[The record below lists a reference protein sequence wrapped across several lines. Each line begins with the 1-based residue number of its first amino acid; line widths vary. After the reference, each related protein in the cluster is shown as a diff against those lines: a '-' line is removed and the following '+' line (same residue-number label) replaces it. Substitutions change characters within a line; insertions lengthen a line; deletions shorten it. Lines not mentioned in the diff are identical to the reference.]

1 MEEWKQDKL
10 IDLLDSL
17 IDYRGKTP
25 RKVDKG
31 IPLITAKIVKNGR
44 IDTPTEF
51 LDIEDYDNWMVR
63 GFPKNGDVI
72 LTTEAPLGEV
82 AQLDDNKIA
91 LAQRIV
97 CLRGKE
103 GVLDNTFLKYFL
115 LSSLG
120 QARLKARETGTTVT
134 GIKQSEL
141 KEVLI
146 DYPPYKYQK
155 QITSILKS
163 LDDKI
168 ELNRRINENLEQQAQ
183 ALFKSWFV
191 DFEPFKDGLFVDS
204 ELGKIPEGWQV
215 GTFKDIIHST
225 LSGDWGKECKQ
236 GNHIQKVFCIR
247 GADIPNIKRGDKGN
261 MPTRFIIEKNFQ
273 SKALMD
279 GDMVIEVSGGSP
291 TQATGRACR
300 ISRGLLDKYNHSIV
314 CTNFCRAI
322 KPLSQYSSFL
332 YYMWE
337 MFYNQGI
344 MFSYENGT
352 TGIKNLDING
362 LIQKEPIIIPPVE
375 IALEFEKITQI
386 YYEKIQSNGVESE
399 MLSLLRDTLLPR
411 LMSGELKISD
421 IKNKKLQE

>member
-1 MEEWKQDKL
+1 MEEWKEYKL
-10 IDLLDSL
+10 EDICSDIFAGGDAKKL
-17 IDYRGKTP
+17 KTTQEKNSINRIP
-25 RKVDKG
+25 VYANSVDKDG
-31 IPLITAKIVKNGR
+31 LYGYCQTPIVLKPAVTVAARGSGTGFVAYRKEPFVPIVRLITLITKNNVD
-44 IDTPTEF
+44 IQF
-51 LDIEDYDNWMVR
+51 LYYNL
-63 GFPKNGDVI
+63 KNRNLKGDGSAI
-72 LTTEAPLGEV
+72 P
-82 AQLDDNKIA
+82 
-91 LAQRIV
+91 
-97 CLRGKE
+97 
-103 GVLDNTFLKYFL
+103 
-115 LSSLG
+115 
-120 QARLKARETGTTVT
+120 
-134 GIKQSEL
+134 
-141 KEVLI
+141 
-146 DYPPYKYQK
+146 
-155 QITSILKS
+155 QITIPMIKKEIVSIPNIHIQRKISGILSS

-411 LMSGELKISD
+411 LMSGKLE
-421 IKNKKLQE
+421 IKDNSYD

>member
-191 DFEPFKDGLFVDS
+191 DFEPFKDGQFVDS
-204 ELGKIPEGWQV
+204 ELGKIPEGWKV
-215 GTFKDIIHST
+215 GTFKDIIHSI

-236 GNHIQKVFCIR
+236 GNYTQKVFCIR

-300 ISRGLLDKYNHSIV
+300 ISHGLLDKYNHSIV

-352 TGIKNLDING
+352 TGIKNLDINR

-386 YYEKIQSNGVESE
+386 YYERIQSNGVESE
-399 MLSLLRDTLLPR
+399 KLSQLRNTLLPR
-411 LMSGELKISD
+411 LMSGKLE
-421 IKNKKLQE
+421 IKDNSYD

>member
-1 MEEWKQDKL
+1 MEEWKEYKL
-10 IDLLDSL
+10 
-17 IDYRGKTP
+17 
-25 RKVDKG
+25 
-31 IPLITAKIVKNGR
+31 
-44 IDTPTEF
+44 
-51 LDIEDYDNWMVR
+51 
-63 GFPKNGDVI
+63 GDVI
-72 LTTEAPLGEV
+72 
-82 AQLDDNKIA
+82 N
-91 LAQRIV
+91 
-97 CLRGKE
+97 
-103 GVLDNTFLKYFL
+103 VLDNKRIPLSSKERSTRKGNFPYYGAQGIIDYINDFIFNGTYLLIAEDGENLKSQKQDIAQLATGKFWVNNHAHIVESNGLCDIRYLCYLINRMDLSGYITGSAQPKLNQANL
-115 LSSLG
+115 LSIII
-120 QARLKARETGTTVT
+120 RLPLLR
-134 GIKQSEL
+134 KQQYIANFISMF
-141 KEVLI
+141 
-146 DYPPYKYQK
+146 
-155 QITSILKS
+155 
-163 LDDKI
+163 DDKI

-191 DFEPFKDGLFVDS
+191 DFEPFKDGKFVDS
-204 ELGKIPEGWQV
+204 ELGRIPEGWKV

-300 ISRGLLDKYNHSIV
+300 ISCGLLDKYNHSIV

-352 TGIKNLDING
+352 TGIKNLDINR

-399 MLSLLRDTLLPR
+399 KLSQLRDTLLPR
-411 LMSGELKISD
+411 LMSGELAITDVDDRS
-421 IKNKKLQE
+421 IFQ